1 MMSTCGPK
9 MPAPTG
15 PRALALCACY
25 VAATVIGGCS
35 QGDPVTQGGGASE
48 ASPLRPQERAHS
60 QRPGDDSSIG
70 LSAAP
75 PVRSLARFVDRTP
88 GSGLEFTYVNGEEAG
103 HHAILESLGGG
114 GGLFD
119 FDRDG
124 LLDVM
129 LAGGGGFDP
138 EHRVYGA
145 ETGLFRNLG
154 EWKFDS
160 VQHPARVAEAPFYS
174 HGICA
179 GDFDNDGFTD
189 VLITGYGGLR
199 LHHNCGDGTFVEV
212 SVPAGLIDS
221 SWSSSAAWGDIDGD
235 GNLDLYVAHYVNW
248 SFDNHPECMAG
259 ELREVCPPRQF
270 DPLPDLFYRSNGD
283 GTFTD
288 ATAEIGL
295 EPDGKGLGVVI
306 ADIDLDGAADIYVSN
321 DTVPNFLYLNDGAG
335 GLVNRSL
342 FSGTALSDDG
352 VPEGSMGVDVG
363 DYNNDG
369 QPDIWIAN
377 YENESFGLY
386 SNRGRGFFQHV
397 SRPTGVTAMGGLFVG
412 WGTAFIDYDRDG
424 DQDLIATNGH
434 VVRHPI
440 NAPVLQ
446 RAIVLENIDGRRFV
460 NVVDQAGEGYLQQ
473 SHMGRGLATG
483 DFDRDGRVDLLITHT
498 NAPAV
503 VLANES
509 RDEHNWLGLRLVG
522 TLSNRDAIGASIHI
536 ESSTGARQLEQV
548 KGGGSYASTSELV
561 RRFGLRNAEAVRR
574 VEIRWPSGTIQ
585 VLEDPEINQELT
597 LIEPAPSAP

>member
-1 MMSTCGPK
+1 MR
-9 MPAPTG
+9 PAPPRRRSIRTG
-15 PRALALCACY
+15 
-25 VAATVIGGCS
+25 
-35 QGDPVTQGGGASE
+35 
-48 ASPLRPQERAHS
+48 
-60 QRPGDDSSIG
+60 
-70 LSAAP
+70 
-75 PVRSLARFVDRTP
+75 
-88 GSGLEFTYVNGEEAG
+88 
-103 HHAILESLGGG
+103 
-114 GGLFD
+114 
-119 FDRDG
+119 
-124 LLDVM
+124 
-129 LAGGGGFDP
+129 
-138 EHRVYGA
+138 
-145 ETGLFRNLG
+145 
-154 EWKFDS
+154 
-160 VQHPARVAEAPFYS
+160 
-174 HGICA
+174 
-179 GDFDNDGFTD
+179 
-189 VLITGYGGLR
+189 
-199 LHHNCGDGTFVEV
+199 
-212 SVPAGLIDS
+212 
-221 SWSSSAAWGDIDGD
+221 
-235 GNLDLYVAHYVNW
+235 
-248 SFDNHPECMAG
+248 ECTAG

-270 DPLPDLFYRSNGD
+270 DPLPDVFYRSNGD
-283 GTFTD
+283 GTFRD
-288 ATAEIGL
+288 ATADVGL

-306 ADIDLDGAADIYVSN
+306 ADIDLDGAPDIYVSN

-352 VPEGSMGVDVG
+352 VPEGSMGVDIG

-460 NVVDQAGEGYLQQ
+460 NVVDEAGEGYLQQ

-483 DFDRDGRVDLLITHT
+483 DIDQDGRVDLLITHT

-503 VLANES
+503 LLANES

-522 TLSNRDAIGASIHI
+522 TLSNRDAIGASLRI
-536 ESSTGARQLEQV
+536 ESSDGAQQLEQV

-561 RRFGLRNAEAVRR
+561 RRFGLGNAEAVRR

-585 VLEDPEINQELT
+585 VLEDPRINQELT
-597 LIEPAPSAP
+597 LIEPTPTAP

>member
-1 MMSTCGPK
+1 MRKPPPGRSPLLRIR
-9 MPAPTG
+9 AVALTG
-15 PRALALCACY
+15 VY
-25 VAATVIGGCS
+25 VVAASMWGCS
-35 QGDPVTQGGGASE
+35 KADPVTDAGGTGGASPSRSQD
-48 ASPLRPQERAHS
+48 ASGAPR
-60 QRPGDDSSIG
+60 SSAG
-70 LSAAP
+70 SAGSSTSVAP
-75 PVRSLARFVDRTP
+75 PTLARFIDRTP

-114 GGLFD
+114 GGLLD

-124 LLDVM
+124 RLDVM
-129 LAGGGGFDP
+129 LAGGGRFTS
-138 EHRVYGA
+138 EHEIHGA

-154 EWKFDS
+154 EWKFES
-160 VQHPARVAEAPFYS
+160 VQHAARAAEAPFYS
-174 HGICA
+174 HGVCA

-189 VLITGYGGLR
+189 VLITGYGGVR
-199 LHHNCGDGTFVEV
+199 LHRNCGDGTFIEE
-212 SVPAGLIDS
+212 SAAAGLTDS

-270 DPLPDLFYRSNGD
+270 DPLPDVFYRSNGD
-283 GTFTD
+283 GTFRD
-288 ATAEIGL
+288 ATADVGL

-306 ADIDLDGAADIYVSN
+306 ADIDLDGAPDIYVSN

-352 VPEGSMGVDVG
+352 VPEGSMGVDIG

-460 NVVDQAGEGYLQQ
+460 NVVDEAGEGYLQQ

-483 DFDRDGRVDLLITHT
+483 DIDQDGRVDLLITHT

-503 VLANES
+503 LLANES

-522 TLSNRDAIGASIHI
+522 TLSNRDAIGASLRI
-536 ESSTGARQLEQV
+536 ESSDGAQQLEQV

-561 RRFGLRNAEAVRR
+561 RRFGLGNAEAVRR

-585 VLEDPEINQELT
+585 VLEDPRINQELT
-597 LIEPAPSAP
+597 LIEPTPTAP